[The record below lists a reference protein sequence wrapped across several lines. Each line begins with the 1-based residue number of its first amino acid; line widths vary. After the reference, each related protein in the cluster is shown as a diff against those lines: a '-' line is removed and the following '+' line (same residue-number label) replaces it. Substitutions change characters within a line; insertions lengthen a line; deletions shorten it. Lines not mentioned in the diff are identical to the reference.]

1 MLRIIGG
8 SQKGRRLKMVRD
20 PRVRPMPGKLREALF
35 NIIQDKVPGA
45 VCLDGFAGSGS
56 LGLEALSRGAARV
69 VFIDEYGPAVK
80 IIRQNIEKCGFQEQ
94 ARVLHAEFNRGVI
107 QLAREKWSFDLI
119 FIDPPYELLKERNP
133 LKVVKKRGILKP
145 DGLIVLRHFDKITPD
160 LRFFERHRWFRCGDD
175 VISFFRH
182 RQEESGK
189 VCGQNQAEEEKE
201 GSGSFSLRKITEA

>member
-8 SQKGRRLKMVRD
+8 SQKGRRLKMIRD
-20 PRVRPMPGKLREALF
+20 SRVRPMPGKLREALF

-69 VFIDEYGPAVK
+69 VFIEEYGPAVK

-94 ARVLHAEFNRGVI
+94 ARVLQAEFNRGVI
-107 QLAREKWSFDLI
+107 QLASEKWSFDLI

-145 DGLIVLRHFDKITPD
+145 DGLIVLRHFNKITPD
-160 LRFFERHRWFRCGDD
+160 LSFFERHRWFRCGDD

-182 RQEESGK
+182 RREESGP
-189 VCGQNQAEEEKE
+189 VSGQNLAEEEKE
-201 GSGSFSLRKITEA
+201 ESGSFSLRKINGA